1 MIYTL
6 TTLKFYFIIFYS
18 YQFLK
23 KNFSSNYCF
32 EIYKKDISQN
42 LFGFKILKSIYF
54 DKLMEI
60 FFLKNKQNF
69 NKIIYL
75 YENQSWERS
84 LLEHS
89 KSKKILA
96 FLHSSLRYWDLRY
109 LNLNSQSDANSSI
122 YKKKILVFS
131 NYYKNFL
138 NKCYD
143 IKLKDI
149 ILVEYLKEIKKY
161 SSANNKTKINSNRG
175 L

>member
-1 MIYTL
+1 
-6 TTLKFYFIIFYS
+6 
-18 YQFLK
+18 
-23 KNFSSNYCF
+23 
-32 EIYKKDISQN
+32 
-42 LFGFKILKSIYF
+42 
-54 DKLMEI
+54 MES

-122 YKKKILVFS
+122 YKKILVFS

-161 SSANNKTKINSNRG
+161 SSANNKTKLIVIGDYKDESNIS
-175 L
+175 LKKILLKLNKKKMITLL